1 MRDANWETREVEI
14 HFSNTYNVY
23 SLLLKAVDMGRV
35 EGGKYL
41 KAFCEGGAFGL
52 SPSQLEKVDWEWI
65 IEANEE

>member
-1 MRDANWETREVEI
+1 MREANWETREVEL

-23 SLLLKAVDMGRV
+23 SVLLKAMEMGRV

-41 KAFCEGGAFGL
+41 KAFCEGAFGL